1 MRQEIESLRHLDS
14 LESVSQ
20 DDPDFEDLN
29 VDEKVVLGKVK
40 DTSLSRR

>member
-14 LESVSQ
+14 LETVTQ

-29 VDEKVVLGKVK
+29 LD
-40 DTSLSRR
+40 